1 MAQSKKAA
9 RQKKHKKARAIVGIL
24 DDGTG
29 LPSGTDAGRL
39 ISF

>member
-1 MAQSKKAA
+1 MAQSKKVA
-9 RQKKHKKARAIVGIL
+9 RQKKHKKARTIAGNPGN
-24 DDGTG
+24 GTG